1 MVVLMNGCRFVAIAG
16 SPTVESA
23 SGGQIRGKLCA
34 HVCMPERAIEERAM
48 KNKEGG
54 MGGKRTGGKK
64 KAGKKR

>member
-1 MVVLMNGCRFVAIAG
+1 
-16 SPTVESA
+16 
-23 SGGQIRGKLCA
+23 
-34 HVCMPERAIEERAM
+34 MPERAIEERAM